1 MAFLNQNLEKIQL
14 KSKLDFVFVSFPY
27 KLIVYIFA
35 ITFSIAFLNQ
45 SLENIQLESKL
56 DFTFVSF
63 QYKLN
68 FLDFCCYFFS
78 ELISIFFILFQLR
91 YFVCGDIERNKL

>member
-1 MAFLNQNLEKIQL
+1 MIIYNPLYIYIYNGLYIIIVYYII
-14 KSKLDFVFVSFPY
+14 VFVSFPY
-27 KLIVYIFA
+27 KLIVDIFA

-78 ELISIFFILFQLR
+78 ELISIFFILF
-91 YFVCGDIERNKL
+91 